1 MNRSIV
7 TGLRG
12 QVEIVTD
19 TIEAGTLLIADGSTL
34 PGALH
39 CESVP
44 FATGWAQVR
53 NLNSKGMNHI
63 IERAG
68 WRFFFIADVIE
79 MVAFGADEK
88 QTAARALKRIIAS
101 LKARK
106 FNCLEVKQVAVKRF
120 LGIPYVKVSAHS
132 RHIQKGLIL
141 FGDQERTPF
150 AAPDAI
156 AA

>member
-1 MNRSIV
+1 M
-7 TGLRG
+7 
-12 QVEIVTD
+12 TD
-19 TIEAGTLLIADGSTL
+19 TIGAGTLLIADGAIL
-34 PGALH
+34 PAALH

-44 FATGWAQVR
+44 FATGWAHIR
-53 NLNSKGMNHI
+53 NLDSKGMNHI
-63 IERAG
+63 IEGAG
-68 WRFFFIADVIE
+68 WHFFFIAGVIE
-79 MVAFGADEK
+79 AIAFGADEK

-101 LKARK
+101 LKAQK

-141 FGDQERTPF
+141 FVDQKLTPF